1 MKDRLREPSS
11 WGGIG
16 LIATGI
22 ASILEKD
29 YATGI
34 AQIATIAT
42 GLVAIF
48 KTESVK
54 K

>member
-34 AQIATIAT
+34 VTGKQIGRAH
-42 GLVAIF
+42 V
-48 KTESVK
+48 
-54 K
+54 